1 MNKVISKIQDISSSQ
16 HLDDLNVIA
25 VTGKMASGKN
35 YVCSQFEKLG
45 WASVDADLLVHV
57 AIDRA
62 AEKIIQTFLDF
73 AVAEGISLINSQG
86 KIDRRALGQLLFARP
101 DLMKKQEEIVYP
113 IITKMVDDFISKNEK
128 VIINATVLY
137 KTPKILA
144 RCQKIIYVKAP
155 TLKRFFRAKKRD
167 GLPVKQIIR
176 RFMSQK
182 NLYHEYKITKIPIII
197 IKN

>member
-1 MNKVISKIQDISSSQ
+1 MNKVISKIQDISSSHQ
-16 HLDDLNVIA
+16 LDGLNVIA

-35 YVCSQFEKLG
+35 YVSSQFEKLG

-57 AIDRA
+57 AIDQA
-62 AEKIIQTFLDF
+62 AEKITQTFSGF
-73 AVAEGISLINSQG
+73 AAEVGILLTKPQG

-113 IITKMVDDFISKNEK
+113 IITKMVEDFIAENKK

-137 KTPKILA
+137 KTPEILA
-144 RCQKIIYVKAP
+144 KCQKIIYVKAP

-182 NLYHEYKITKIPIII
+182 NLYREYKITKIPIII

>member
-16 HLDDLNVIA
+16 QLDGLNVIA

-57 AIDRA
+57 AIDQA
-62 AEKIIQTFLDF
+62 AEKITQTFSGF
-73 AVAEGISLINSQG
+73 AAEVGILLTKPQG

-113 IITKMVDDFISKNEK
+113 IITKMVEDFIAENKK
-128 VIINATVLY
+128 VIINATVLF
-137 KTPKILA
+137 KTPEILA
-144 RCQKIIYVKAP
+144 KCQKIIYVKAP

-182 NLYHEYKITKIPIII
+182 NLYREYKITKIPIII

>member
-16 HLDDLNVIA
+16 QLDGLNVIA

-35 YVCSQFEKLG
+35 YVSSQFEKLG

-57 AIDRA
+57 AIDQA
-62 AEKIIQTFLDF
+62 AEKITQTFSGF
-73 AVAEGISLINSQG
+73 AAEVGILLTKPQG

-113 IITKMVDDFISKNEK
+113 IITKMVEDFIAENKK

-137 KTPKILA
+137 KTPEILA
-144 RCQKIIYVKAP
+144 KCQKIIYVKAP

-182 NLYHEYKITKIPIII
+182 NLYREYKITKIPIII